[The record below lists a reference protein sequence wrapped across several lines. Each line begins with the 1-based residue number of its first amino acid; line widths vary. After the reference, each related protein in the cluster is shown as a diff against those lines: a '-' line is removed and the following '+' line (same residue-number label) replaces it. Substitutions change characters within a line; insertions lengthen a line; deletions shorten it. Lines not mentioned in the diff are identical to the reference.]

1 MVAIIVCRNRALE
14 FSRAITI
21 ECENKKKKITLAN
34 ENVVLLPH
42 IRYIVETCTCAM
54 PRIPI
59 DVSFWNIAL
68 PFFNAFPTIF

>member
-1 MVAIIVCRNRALE
+1 MVAIIVWRNRTLE
-14 FSRAITI
+14 FSREITI
-21 ECENKKKKITLAN
+21 ECGNKKKMTLAN
-34 ENVVLLPH
+34 ENAVLLPH

-59 DVSFWNIAL
+59 DVSCWNIAL